1 MRKKWLLIIGLC
13 ISLILTGCS
22 GSSSSES
29 SDEIKIGTVFPLTG
43 NLALLGSES
52 YRGVELAVKEANDN
66 GGIDGKKIVLENSD
80 AVDPDAAQSEA
91 TRLINKEGINLLVGS
106 YSSGI
111 SYAASEVAERNGALY
126 WELGAVADNIT
137 DRKYQSVI
145 RVNPP
150 ASTFSV
156 KHIEF
161 IKQVITEQIGKSTQD
176 IKLAIAH
183 EDSSYG
189 TTIAEEAKT
198 LAEKEGI
205 QVVTVQPYASSSNDL
220 SSVILNL
227 KEAQP
232 DVVIAVSYINDAIL
246 ISKQAEEL
254 GYDIPILLGSGGG
267 HTLVDYQK
275 SVGDLA
281 NGVFNVDFPQYEIN
295 KEYTPGMD
303 EFIKMYEEEYGE
315 SPRSGHSL
323 SHYMGMK
330 VVLQAIEEAGTTEV
344 DKVRE
349 AALNIKVEKG
359 TTATGWGVEFDP
371 TTGQNTLSEPYF
383 TQWIDGKLE
392 TVWPEDVAV
401 TEPVF
406 EK

>member
-1 MRKKWLLIIGLC
+1 MKRNWLLLLGLC
-13 ISLILTGCS
+13 ISLILAGCS
-22 GSSSSES
+22 SASSES
-29 SDEIKIGTVFPLTG
+29 SDEIKIGTVFPVTG

-52 YRGVELAVKEANDN
+52 YRGVELAVKEANEN
-66 GGIDGKKIVLENSD
+66 GGINGKKIVLVNSD

-111 SYAASEVAERNGALY
+111 SYAATEVAERNGALY
-126 WELGAVADNIT
+126 FELGAVADNVT
-137 DRKYQSVI
+137 DRNYQSVI

-150 ASTFSV
+150 ASSFSV
-156 KHIEF
+156 QHIKF
-161 IKQVITEQIGKSTQD
+161 IKEVVTKQLGKSTQD

-189 TTIAEEAKT
+189 TTIAEEAKK

-205 QVVTVQPYASSSNDL
+205 EVVTVQSYASSSNDL

-227 KEAQP
+227 KKAQP

-254 GYDIPILLGSGGG
+254 GYDLPIFLGSGGG

-281 NGVFNVDFPQYEIN
+281 NGIFNMDFPQYAIN
-295 KEYTPGMD
+295 TEYTPGMED
-303 EFIKMYEEEYGE
+303 FVAMYEEEYDE

-323 SHYMGMK
+323 SNYMGMK
-330 VVLQAIEEAGTTEV
+330 VVLQAIEDAGTTDVE
-344 DKVRE
+344 KVRE
-349 AALNIKVEKG
+349 AAMNIKIEKG

-371 TTGQNTLSEPYF
+371 TSGQNTLSEPYMG
-383 TQWIDGKLE
+383 QWIDGKLV
-392 TVWPEDVAV
+392 TVWPADVAV

-406 EK
+406 GE

>member
-1 MRKKWLLIIGLC
+1 MKRNWLLILGLC
-13 ISLILTGCS
+13 ISLVLAGCS
-22 GSSSSES
+22 GSSSES
-29 SDEIKIGTVFPLTG
+29 ADEIKIGTVFPVTG

-52 YRGVELAVKEANDN
+52 YRGVELAVKEANEN

-80 AVDPDAAQSEA
+80 AVDADAAQSEA

-111 SYAASEVAERNGALY
+111 SYAATEVAERNGALY
-126 WELGAVADNIT
+126 WELGAVADNVT
-137 DRKYQSVI
+137 DRNYQSVI

-150 ASTFSV
+150 ASSFSV
-156 KHIEF
+156 QHIEF
-161 IKQVITEQIGKSTQD
+161 IKEVVTKQLGKSTEE

-189 TTIAEEAKT
+189 TTIAEEAKK
-198 LAEKEGI
+198 LAETEGME
-205 QVVTVQPYASSSNDL
+205 VVTVQGYASSSNDL

-232 DVVIAVSYINDAIL
+232 DVIIAVSYINDAIL

-254 GYDIPILLGSGGG
+254 GYDLPVFLGSGGG

-281 NGVFNVDFPQYEIN
+281 NGIFNMDFPQYAIN
-295 KEYTPGMD
+295 TEYTPGLED
-303 EFIKMYEEEYGE
+303 FVAMYEEEYGE
-315 SPRSGHSL
+315 APRSGHSL
-323 SHYMGMK
+323 SNYMGMK
-330 VVLQAIEEAGTTEV
+330 VVLQAIEEAGSTDVE
-344 DKVRE
+344 KVRE
-349 AALNIKVEKG
+349 AAMNIKIEKG

-371 TTGQNTLSEPYF
+371 ASGQNTLSEPYMG
-383 TQWIDGKLE
+383 QWIDGELV
-392 TVWPEDVAV
+392 TVWPADVSV

-406 EK
+406 GE